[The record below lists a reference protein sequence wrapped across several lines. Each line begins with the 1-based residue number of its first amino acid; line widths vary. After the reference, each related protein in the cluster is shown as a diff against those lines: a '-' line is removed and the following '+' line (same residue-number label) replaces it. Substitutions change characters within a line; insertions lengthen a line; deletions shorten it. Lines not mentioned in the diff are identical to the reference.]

1 MKKHVFAIAGVLW
14 ILSFIL
20 VGCAAEAANT
30 TNSSQDT
37 KDLSQQLLQLSA
49 GEYEP
54 LKLFVEE
61 SIDDAS
67 PELAGAMVRAL
78 IDAAEKEL
86 APANA
91 YIYSEE
97 SRNIQDAITTAM
109 TSDMIADGSSTFCG
123 ESKNDLLE
131 AMQDGEIKD
140 HIAAWL
146 VSGLGLSN
154 GEGTY
159 FFVVDYPEYL
169 ELYQEYVDD
178 ATASFLSIA
187 AAETQKATLVSEVLS
202 VDANE
207 LGNRAIAYE
216 TFLAEYADFPMKDHV
231 RIYFNAVI
239 SKLAYPTVFDR
250 LVDEQGRA
258 TTELMV
264 VYERLAERQDCP
276 ALQQVAK
283 DMLDFIEAQPDGII
297 AQGYDTDALSSN
309 ASEVVRAAQD
319 KADTLYGALEE

>member
-1 MKKHVFAIAGVLW
+1 MKKHIFAIAGVLLT
-14 ILSFIL
+14 LSLIL
-20 VGCAAEAANT
+20 VGCAAEAADT
-30 TNSSQDT
+30 TNGSQNT
-37 KDLSQQLLQLSA
+37 KDLSQQLLQLSS

-54 LKLFVEE
+54 LKIFVDEN
-61 SIDDAS
+61 IDDAS
-67 PELAGAMVRAL
+67 SELAGAMVRAL

-91 YIYSEE
+91 YIYGEE
-97 SRNIQDAITTAM
+97 SRNIQNAITTAM
-109 TSDMIADGSSTFCG
+109 TSDVIADGSSTFCG
-123 ESKNDLLE
+123 ESKATLLD

-140 HIAAWL
+140 HIAAWFA
-146 VSGLGLSN
+146 SGLGLKN

-169 ELYQEYVDD
+169 EMYEEYVDS
-178 ATASFLSIA
+178 ATAAFLNIA

-216 TFLAEYADFPMKDHV
+216 TFLTEYDDFPMKDHV
-231 RIYFNAVI
+231 RTYFNAVI

-276 ALQQVAK
+276 VLQQVAK
-283 DMLDFIEAQPDGII
+283 NMLDFIAAQPDGVI
-297 AQGYDTDALSSN
+297 AHGYDTDILSSN
-309 ASEVVRAAQD
+309 ASEVVKSAQE
-319 KADTLYGALEE
+319 KADSLYGALES

>member
-1 MKKHVFAIAGVLW
+1 MKKHIFAIAGVL
-14 ILSFIL
+14 LSLSLIL
-20 VGCAAEAANT
+20 VGCAAEAADT
-30 TNSSQDT
+30 TNGLQDT
-37 KDLSQQLLQLSA
+37 KDLSQQLLQLSS

-54 LKLFVEE
+54 LKIFVDEN
-61 SIDDAS
+61 IDDAS
-67 PELAGAMVRAL
+67 SELAGAMVRAL

-91 YIYSEE
+91 YIYGEE
-97 SRNIQDAITTAM
+97 SRNIQNAITTAM
-109 TSDMIADGSSTFCG
+109 TSDVIADGSSTFCG
-123 ESKNDLLE
+123 ESKATLLD

-140 HIAAWL
+140 HIAAWFA
-146 VSGLGLSN
+146 SGLGLKN

-159 FFVVDYPEYL
+159 FFVVDYPECLAMY
-169 ELYQEYVDD
+169 EEYVDS
-178 ATASFLSIA
+178 ATAAFLNIA

-207 LGNRAIAYE
+207 LGNRAIACE
-216 TFLAEYADFPMKDHV
+216 TFLTEYDDFPMKDHV
-231 RIYFNAVI
+231 RTYFNAVV

-276 ALQQVAK
+276 VLQQVAK
-283 DMLDFIEAQPDGII
+283 NMLDFIAAQPDGVI
-297 AQGYDTDALSSN
+297 AHGYDTDILSSN
-309 ASEVVRAAQD
+309 ASEVVKSAQE
-319 KADTLYGALEE
+319 KADTLYGALEG

>member
-1 MKKHVFAIAGVLW
+1 MKKHIFAIAGVLLT
-14 ILSFIL
+14 LSLIL
-20 VGCAAEAANT
+20 VGCAAEAADT
-30 TNSSQDT
+30 TNGLQDT
-37 KDLSQQLLQLSA
+37 KNLSQQLLQLSS

-54 LKLFVEE
+54 LKIFVDEN
-61 SIDDAS
+61 IDDAS
-67 PELAGAMVRAL
+67 SELAGAMVRAL

-91 YIYSEE
+91 YIYGEE
-97 SRNIQDAITTAM
+97 SRNIQNAITTAM
-109 TSDMIADGSSTFCG
+109 TSDVIADGSSTFCG
-123 ESKNDLLE
+123 ESKATLLD

-140 HIAAWL
+140 HIAAWFA
-146 VSGLGLSN
+146 SGFGLKN

-169 ELYQEYVDD
+169 EMYEEYVDS
-178 ATASFLSIA
+178 ATASFLNIA
-187 AAETQKATLVSEVLS
+187 AAETEKATLVSEVLS

-216 TFLAEYADFPMKDHV
+216 TFLTEYDDFPMKDHV
-231 RIYFNAVI
+231 RTYFNAVV

-276 ALQQVAK
+276 VLQQVAK
-283 DMLDFIEAQPDGII
+283 NMLDFIAGQPDGVI
-297 AQGYDTDALSSN
+297 AHGYDTDILSSN
-309 ASEVVRAAQD
+309 ASEVVKSAQE
-319 KADTLYGALEE
+319 KADTLYGALED